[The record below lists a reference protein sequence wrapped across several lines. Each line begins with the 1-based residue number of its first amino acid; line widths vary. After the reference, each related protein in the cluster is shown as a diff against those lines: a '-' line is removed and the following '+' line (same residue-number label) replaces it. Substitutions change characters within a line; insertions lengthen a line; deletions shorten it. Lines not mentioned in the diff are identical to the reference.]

1 MERIIFG
8 VSVIRVCVF
17 FSFCLKKERRKKCF
31 RIFQTAKVVESVFRI
46 TVRNFCG
53 NRKKE
58 NKWQSV
64 RTL

>member
-8 VSVIRVCVF
+8 VSVIRVRVF
-17 FSFCLKKERRKKCF
+17 FSLKKVRRKKCF

-53 NRKKE
+53 NRKKG